1 MAAQFL
7 HVGISVRNLEESIR
21 FYRDVMGMEEE
32 YRTVNRGAKISR
44 VVGVKNAHMDVC
56 VLKKGVVRLELL
68 AYKNSARGKEKRYR
82 SQDEPGLAHIAF
94 QVDDVD
100 REYERIIGLGFE
112 AYAPP
117 MVAREGG
124 PKITYVR
131 GPDNVIV
138 ELFEKR
144 EDSADGESAN

>member
-1 MAAQFL
+1 
-7 HVGISVRNLEESIR
+7 
-21 FYRDVMGMEEE
+21 MGMEEE
-32 YRTVNRGAKISR
+32 YRTVNRGDKISR
-44 VVGVKNAHMDVC
+44 VVGVKNTYMDVC
-56 VLKKGVVRLELL
+56 VLKKGAIRLELL
-68 AYKNSARGKEKRYR
+68 AYRSSAAKGEQGYR

-94 QVDDVD
+94 EVDDVD
-100 REYERIIGLGFE
+100 REYERISRLGFS

-124 PKITYVR
+124 PKITYMM

-144 EDSADGESAN
+144 K